1 MTEKIISPL
10 KTTGLVLLM
19 TIASFFVVGLF
30 SVLFGDSSGKMVMMV
45 PLISGFVHAGFDHL
59 LLNLIMLFL
68 LLIPE
73 VNRRYDIN
81 RIFWLTALI
90 STVYLPLAI
99 SGLCPPAVGIS
110 GTAYFLMS
118 RFFWSRT
125 SYATL
130 AKCTLGLLIIGEL
143 GAMSEGDDVAHL
155 VHFIGAAMGIMS
167 LREGLLERITPTW
180 VYSRI

>member
-1 MTEKIISPL
+1 MNKTVISAA
-10 KTTGLVLLM
+10 KTTGLVLAFAL
-19 TIASFFVVGLF
+19 AGFLF
-30 SVLFGDSSGKMVMMV
+30 LGFNSLLFGEEFAKGVMMIPV
-45 PLISGFVHAGFDHL
+45 ISGFIHAGFDHL

-68 LLIPE
+68 LLLPE

-90 STVYLPLAI
+90 STLYLPLALLE
-99 SGLCPPAVGIS
+99 LCPPAVGIS

-130 AKCTLGLLIIGEL
+130 AKCTLGLLIVGEL
-143 GAMSEGDDVAHL
+143 GAMSEGDDIAHM
-155 VHFIGAAMGIMS
+155 VHFIGAAMGVIS